1 MTRRTVLLVG
11 LAATVGFSALWHGP
25 LGAGERLAL
34 QSETSARRTL
44 DYFELPMIQAHLQRG
59 PLARRLILSG
69 PADDFQRAEL
79 VRILDETPGVLDV
92 RWDPGSLPQEGRPNR

>member
-44 DYFELPMIQAHLQRG
+44 DYFELPMIQAHLQRR